1 MGKGTTDLVEGS
13 TRSGGDVEH
22 PQRRRTAIGKM
33 LEAPFQRCQHPSAHC
48 ISGSIEQNFDLEV
61 VETCGV
67 VAEISIGLMMEI
79 LQVVVGKQAAIG
91 VLGEIANVA
100 LLAAIPG
107 GRQVK
112 PDQGIAAGPVQPGS
126 IKQLGFWIGA
136 LLRFIPV
143 AFLQLSHGAAQV
155 LQQVRGDALGA
166 GNGVRGQQLHQ
177 LGAQLLVGQTCD
189 SLALL
194 QGLVGQLAEGRSRHS
209 IDALSSH
216 SSECVAKPRH
226 P

>member
-1 MGKGTTDLVEGS
+1 
-13 TRSGGDVEH
+13 
-22 PQRRRTAIGKM
+22 M
-33 LEAPFQRCQHPSAHC
+33 LEAPFQRCQYPSTHR
-48 ISGSIEQNFDLEV
+48 ISGAIEQNFDLEV

-91 VLGEIANVA
+91 VLGKIANVA
-100 LLAAIPG
+100 LLAAIPH

-216 SSECVAKPRH
+216 SSECVAKLRH